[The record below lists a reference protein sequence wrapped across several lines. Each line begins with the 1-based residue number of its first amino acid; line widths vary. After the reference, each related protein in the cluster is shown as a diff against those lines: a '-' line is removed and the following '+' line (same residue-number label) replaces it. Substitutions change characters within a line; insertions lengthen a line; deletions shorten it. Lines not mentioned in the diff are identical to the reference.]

1 MKGTVCWC
9 KVFLMTLIADWNLKG
24 LHTRPDGQNSHPL
37 ICRGFRAAHWSDREK
52 WGGGLL
58 TLLEFD
64 CTISANSLYVLKC
77 LYIQHARKKGLALN
91 ETRAESISSASRH
104 TISSCCS
111 LVRVWS
117 TLRAQF
123 SEQEFTEPFTLC
135 YRREGKL
142 HWHTGWGLCNVVISA
157 T

>member
-52 WGGGLL
+52 WGEGLL

-64 CTISANSLYVLKC
+64 CTISANSLMFSNAC
-77 LYIQHARKKGLALN
+77 ISSMPEKKGVALN

-117 TLRAQF
+117 TLRAQCLRTGIHRALHF
-123 SEQEFTEPFTLC
+123 VLQKG
-135 YRREGKL
+135 RETAL
-142 HWHTGWGLCNVVISA
+142 THRLRLM
-157 T
+157 

>member
-1 MKGTVCWC
+1 MKETVSWC

-64 CTISANSLYVLKC
+64 CTVSANSLMFSDACIASMPEKWGLHWTKQEQSALPQPHVTQL
-77 LYIQHARKKGLALN
+77 ARAAVWRGFGAHWEL
-91 ETRAESISSASRH
+91 SVS
-104 TISSCCS
+104 
-111 LVRVWS
+111 VR
-117 TLRAQF
+117 Q
-123 SEQEFTEPFTLC
+123 FTEPFSLG
-135 YRREGKL
+135 YRGETALTHRL
-142 HWHTGWGLCNVVISA
+142 RLM
-157 T
+157 

>member
-64 CTISANSLYVLKC
+64 CTTSANSLMFSNAC
-77 LYIQHARKKGLALN
+77 
-91 ETRAESISSASRH
+91 ISSMPEKRGLHWTKQEQNPFPQPHVTQLARAAVWWGFGAHWELSV
-104 TISSCCS
+104 S
-111 LVRVWS
+111 VR
-117 TLRAQF
+117 
-123 SEQEFTEPFTLC
+123 EFTEHFSLC
-135 YRREGKL
+135 YRRETAL
-142 HWHTGWGLCNVVISA
+142 THRLRLM
-157 T
+157 